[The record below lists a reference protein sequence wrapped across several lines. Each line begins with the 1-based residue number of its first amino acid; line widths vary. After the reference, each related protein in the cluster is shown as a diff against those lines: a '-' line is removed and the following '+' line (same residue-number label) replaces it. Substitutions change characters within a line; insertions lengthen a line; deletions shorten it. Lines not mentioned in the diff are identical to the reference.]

1 MQTCTGQTPGEPAST
16 AKGSPFLCEC
26 GTNMA
31 MNAMPKARSG
41 RKPRPKP
48 PLDEARL
55 QEMALAYVA
64 RFATS
69 AARLE
74 AYLAR
79 KLRERGWEGKGAPD
93 LVALSARFA
102 ELGYIDDESFARA
115 KAGGLLRRGYG
126 SRRIAQALSAAGIAE
141 DLRDAARPDARAARL
156 AALALA
162 RRRRLGPFAAA
173 DEAVADPD
181 ERRKRREKQIAALI
195 RAGHEFALARAVI
208 DADSVASAEAWAER
222 EED

>member
-1 MQTCTGQTPGEPAST
+1 
-16 AKGSPFLCEC
+16 
-26 GTNMA
+26 MA

-79 KLRERGWEGKGAPD
+79 KLRERGWDGKGAPD
-93 LVALSARFA
+93 LVAQLLDKLVENA
-102 ELGYIDDESFARA
+102 LDFAREGTA
-115 KAGGLLRRGYG
+115 VDIRLTRGLGLT
-126 SRRIAQALSAAGIAE
+126 IARAIADFHQATVSAANR
-141 DLRDAARPDARAARL
+141 RDPE
-156 AALALA
+156 
-162 RRRRLGPFAAA
+162 G
-173 DEAVADPD
+173 VT
-181 ERRKRREKQIAALI
+181 
-195 RAGHEFALARAVI
+195 V
-208 DADSVASAEAWAER
+208 SVAFPLQAR
-222 EED
+222 V